1 MAEDLNLKPD
11 QAKALQSAMQV
22 IEKLLGKSAGHSERL
37 FGNVDKTAGKH
48 QAYLNQKQKLLSFTK
63 DLAKENKTI
72 ETSMKIKKLL
82 IGSTLT
88 IEQAE
93 LAVAKEKAIQEA
105 RSAGIAE
112 SRIVALSK
120 QYDQAMKIADENA
133 RLNNLQEEQQKLSQK
148 ILQYDEDRKA
158 VLGGI
163 NSTAGVFKD
172 IMTDGRLAAG
182 IFTNQLIK
190 GLKTTT
196 ALFDHVRDEGHTVTQ
211 AFHETG
217 LAIAD
222 SFSLT
227 GVSAQDSMEVMSG
240 MRAELGSI
248 HKVTREA
255 RLEAAS
261 LAKTYGIGKAEAGQL
276 TAQFSK
282 LPGQTLES
290 ANNTLKFAGSLAT
303 AAHVAP
309 GEVMKDIANNAE
321 ATAAFSKDG
330 GKNIAIAA
338 VAARKLGVEFGTIV
352 GAAES
357 LLDFESSIEKQMEAS
372 VLLGREINLDKARQ
386 LALDGDIVGATEEML
401 KNLGSE
407 ADFNKLNY
415 KQRQIMAETMGVSVS
430 QLGSMVKNQGELA
443 NLSEE
448 QRQAI
453 SDGSVSMDEMLAN
466 AGGVASKLKEAAIT
480 GFSLVKGF
488 GTLAGTFNNVS
499 KMSKDL
505 GIQNLKD
512 LKTAIHYGVLKAKDY
527 AMAVGHW
534 VKQKVQ
540 WVAQRAHML
549 FVGGTGMGMKIKS
562 YAIDTA
568 HWIKQKAQWV
578 AEKAHMIWKK
588 AQAMVSGGGAAAKG
602 AASAAGAAG
611 KMGAAKSAAS
621 KIPKG
626 AGNSTGGLTKSIE
639 KIKPSKLLAGA
650 AALVLVAAAVFVFAK
665 AAQEF
670 GSVSWESVGKAIVG
684 MLALVGALALVGM
697 IMTTPQGAIAILLGA
712 AAMLIMAAALFV
724 LGKAIQEIA
733 KGFAIFTP
741 ALIELAPM
749 AGQLIL
755 VGVSLAAVGAGL
767 MILGASAWFAFGGLM
782 LAAIGLHAMVPGLYM
797 INEIAQN
804 NVIGDL
810 STNLMS
816 LSASA
821 SGLGAVGASLFGV
834 AGGLGAMALAGFA
847 ALPVIG
853 SLIALAAV
861 APALGKL
868 ADVFGGGGSGEDDKL
883 GKIANKLDQLISVA
897 SQGGV
902 INMDGKKVG
911 DVLRLSVT
919 SSGVK

>member
-1 MAEDLNLKPD
+1 MADDSNLKPD
-11 QAKALQSAMQV
+11 QAKALQSAMQA
-22 IEKLLGKSAGHSERL
+22 IEKLLGKSASHSERL
-37 FGNVDKTAGKH
+37 FSSVDKTAGKH
-48 QAYLNQKQKLLSFTK
+48 QAYLNQKEKVLNFTK

-93 LAVAKEKAIQEA
+93 LAVAKEMAIQEA

-112 SRIVALSK
+112 SRIEALSK
-120 QYDQAMKIADENA
+120 QYDQAAKIAGENA
-133 RLNNLQEEQQKLSQK
+133 RLNNLQEEQEKLSQK
-148 ILQYDEDRKA
+148 ILQYDEDRRVA
-158 VLGGI
+158 LEGI

-172 IMTDGRLAAG
+172 IITDSRLAAG
-182 IFTNQLIK
+182 VFINQLIK

-196 ALFDHVRDEGHTVTQ
+196 ELFDHARKEGHTVTQ

-227 GVSAQDSMEVMSG
+227 GVSAKDSMEVMSG
-240 MRAELGSI
+240 MRSEMGSI

-261 LAKTYGIGKAEAGQL
+261 LAKTYGISNIEAGQL
-276 TAQFSK
+276 TAQFTK
-282 LPGQTLES
+282 LPGQTMET

-303 AAHVAP
+303 AAGVAP
-309 GEVMKDIANNAE
+309 GDVMKEIANNAE
-321 ATAAFSKDG
+321 ATATFSKDG

-338 VAARKLGVEFGTIV
+338 VAAKKLGVEFGTIV

-357 LLDFESSIEKQMEAS
+357 LLDFEGSIDKQMEAS

-386 LALDGDIVGATEEML
+386 LALEGDLVGATEEML
-401 KNLGSE
+401 KNVGSE
-407 ADFNKLNY
+407 AEFNKLNTI
-415 KQRQIMAETMGVSVS
+415 QRKALADTMGVSVS

-453 SDGSVSMDEMLAN
+453 SDGSVSMDEVLAN
-466 AGGVASKLKEAAIT
+466 AGGMASKLKEGAVTTVSMVA
-480 GFSLVKGF
+480 GF
-488 GTLAGTFNNVS
+488 GEMTEG
-499 KMSKDL
+499 
-505 GIQNLKD
+505 LKN
-512 LKTAIHYGVLKAKDY
+512 G
-527 AMAVGHW
+527 
-534 VKQKVQ
+534 
-540 WVAQRAHML
+540 
-549 FVGGTGMGMKIKS
+549 IKS
-562 YAIDTA
+562 AKEMFGGILSG
-568 HWIKQKAQWV
+568 IK
-578 AEKAHMIWKK
+578 
-588 AQAMVSGGGAAAKG
+588 AMKGGGGLKGGIKGMLGGGADLATKSTEG
-602 AASAAGAAG
+602 AAGAAE
-611 KMGAAKSAAS
+611 KA
-621 KIPKG
+621 
-626 AGNSTGGLTKSIE
+626 N
-639 KIKPSKLLAGA
+639 KIKPGKGGIAQTFKD
-650 AALVLVAAAVFVFAK
+650 VAKGLKEFA
-665 AAQEF
+665 
-670 GSVSWESVGKAIVG
+670 SGKVV
-684 MLALVGALALVGM
+684 MGALAL
-697 IMTTPQGAIAILLGA
+697 IPIAIGLVAILAGLPALLILAVPGIGTAFNLNAKGIAAGLKALGSPALLVAAGIASLVLAMLGA
-712 AAMLIMAAALFV
+712 ALIPLAYALSLLSPLIEAFGKVITAVFEGVAVLVRSIADAFVVMFQAFADNWQILIPVGLGLAAL
-724 LGKAIQEIA
+724 
-733 KGFAIFTP
+733 
-741 ALIELAPM
+741 
-749 AGQLIL
+749 
-755 VGVSLAAVGAGL
+755 GAGL
-767 MILGASAWFAFGGLM
+767 AILGAAAWFAFGGLI
-782 LAAIGLHAMVPGLYM
+782 LGGIGLMAMVPGLYL

-804 NVIGDL
+804 NAVGDL

-847 ALPVIG
+847 AIPVIG
-853 SLIALAAV
+853 ALIALAAV

-868 ADVFGGGGSGEDDKL
+868 ADVFGGGGSSEDDKL
-883 GKIANKLDQLISVA
+883 GEIANKLDQLISVA

>member
-1 MAEDLNLKPD
+1 MADDSNLKPD
-11 QAKALQSAMQV
+11 QAKALQSAMQA
-22 IEKLLGKSAGHSERL
+22 IEKLLGKSASHSERL
-37 FGNVDKTAGKH
+37 FSSVDKTAGKH
-48 QAYLNQKQKLLSFTK
+48 QAYLNQKEKVLNFTK

-93 LAVAKEKAIQEA
+93 LAVAKEMAIQEA

-112 SRIVALSK
+112 SRIEALSK
-120 QYDQAMKIADENA
+120 QYDQAAKIAGENA
-133 RLNNLQEEQQKLSQK
+133 RLNNLQEEQEKLSQK
-148 ILQYDEDRKA
+148 ILQYDEDRRVA
-158 VLGGI
+158 LEGI

-172 IMTDGRLAAG
+172 IITDSRLAAG
-182 IFTNQLIK
+182 VFINQLIK

-196 ALFDHVRDEGHTVTQ
+196 ELFDHARKEGHTVTQ

-227 GVSAQDSMEVMSG
+227 GVSAKDSMEVMSG
-240 MRAELGSI
+240 MRSEMGSI

-261 LAKTYGIGKAEAGQL
+261 LAKTYGISNIEAGQL
-276 TAQFSK
+276 TAQFTK
-282 LPGQTLES
+282 LPGQTMET

-303 AAHVAP
+303 AAGVAP
-309 GEVMKDIANNAE
+309 GDVMKEIANNAE
-321 ATAAFSKDG
+321 ATATFSKDG

-338 VAARKLGVEFGTIV
+338 VAAKKLGVEFGTIV

-357 LLDFESSIEKQMEAS
+357 LLDFEGSIDKQMEAS

-386 LALDGDIVGATEEML
+386 LALEGDLVGATEEML
-401 KNLGSE
+401 KNVGSE
-407 ADFNKLNY
+407 AEFNKLNTI
-415 KQRQIMAETMGVSVS
+415 QRKALADTMGVSVS

-453 SDGSVSMDEMLAN
+453 SDGSVSMDEVLAN
-466 AGGVASKLKEAAIT
+466 AGGMASKLKEGAVTTVSMVA
-480 GFSLVKGF
+480 GF
-488 GTLAGTFNNVS
+488 GEMTHH
-499 KMSKDL
+499 
-505 GIQNLKD
+505 LKN
-512 LKTAIHYGVLKAKDY
+512 G
-527 AMAVGHW
+527 
-534 VKQKVQ
+534 
-540 WVAQRAHML
+540 
-549 FVGGTGMGMKIKS
+549 IKS
-562 YAIDTA
+562 AKEMFGGILSG
-568 HWIKQKAQWV
+568 IK
-578 AEKAHMIWKK
+578 
-588 AQAMVSGGGAAAKG
+588 AMKGGGGLKGGIKGMLGGGADLATKSTEG
-602 AASAAGAAG
+602 AAGAAE
-611 KMGAAKSAAS
+611 KA
-621 KIPKG
+621 
-626 AGNSTGGLTKSIE
+626 N
-639 KIKPSKLLAGA
+639 KIKPGKGGIAQTFKDVAKGLKEFASGKVIVGAIIGLPSVAFGLAAMLVGLPALLILSVPGIGAGFNLNANGIA
-650 AALVLVAAAVFVFAK
+650 AGLKALGSPALLVAAGIASLV
-665 AAQEF
+665 
-670 GSVSWESVGKAIVG
+670 
-684 MLALVGALALVGM
+684 LAM
-697 IMTTPQGAIAILLGA
+697 LGA
-712 AAMLIMAAALFV
+712 ALIPLAYALSLLSPLIEAFGKVITAVFEGVAVLVRSIADAFVVMFQAFADNWQILIPVGLGLAAL
-724 LGKAIQEIA
+724 
-733 KGFAIFTP
+733 
-741 ALIELAPM
+741 
-749 AGQLIL
+749 
-755 VGVSLAAVGAGL
+755 GAGL
-767 MILGASAWFAFGGLM
+767 AILGAAAWFAFGGLI
-782 LAAIGLHAMVPGLYM
+782 LGGIGLMAMVPGLYL

-804 NVIGDL
+804 NAVGDL

-847 ALPVIG
+847 AIPVIG
-853 SLIALAAV
+853 ALIALAAV

-868 ADVFGGGGSGEDDKL
+868 ADVFGGGGSSEDDKL
-883 GKIANKLDQLISVA
+883 GEIANKLDQLISVA